1 MLLPLAVYR
10 GSVGRR
16 SPHGKDIMSQTWTFL
31 TGTRIEIVADT
42 LEEAE
47 RLIALGEYEEIEA
60 ETILLEVSDVE

>member
-1 MLLPLAVYR
+1 
-10 GSVGRR
+10 
-16 SPHGKDIMSQTWTFL
+16 MSKTWTFL

-47 RLIALGEYEEIEA
+47 NLVGRGEYEEIEA

>member
-1 MLLPLAVYR
+1 
-10 GSVGRR
+10 
-16 SPHGKDIMSQTWTFL
+16 MSQTWTFL